1 MTTISFLSTREA
13 FGAKIPELTEKFALE
28 ISGGGAAGRTYAI
41 VNIAEAKVDCV
52 ASAKF
57 VELVLLAANNRVNGT
72 DNELL
77 ENHEFRLFARSIPGA
92 ESFRTKLQRAW
103 KKASYLAEGLNGMAP
118 SGKIMD
124 ERYWQEAL
132 LPSHPSGAELQD
144 FFDAWKGSRTTLSF
158 EDWFMQRP
166 ARLHPASLKYLS
178 DAERSAYAVTFHGGR
193 VFQSGRPLVTDALES
208 DKRSHAA
215 IYVILPNETMYVG
228 PYLLSRFQHSCFN
241 GGRPVIGAGEIK
253 TTADGAIIEF
263 SSKSG
268 HYKPTTDQLHDAV
281 EFLERRGIDLTH
293 VRLEENGEDSITS
306 HPSAKDF
313 FALGSPRSRSMSS
326 PTKHLSSP
334 SPRPSS
340 TTASSPRPGYTCPSP
355 GPLAF

>member
-1 MTTISFLSTREA
+1 MTTNCFISNREA
-13 FGAKIPELTEKFALE
+13 VGLKFAELTEKFSLE
-28 ISGGGAAGRTYAI
+28 VSAGGAGGRTFTVI
-41 VNIAEAKVDCV
+41 NIADAKADSI
-52 ASAKF
+52 APAKF
-57 VELVLLAANNRVNGT
+57 KELLFLAANNELNGT

-77 ENHEFRLFARSIPGA
+77 ENHEFRLLARSIPGA
-92 ESFRTKLQRAW
+92 ESFRTKLRRAW
-103 KKASYLAEGLNGMAP
+103 EKASYLAQGLNGMAP
-118 SGKIMD
+118 SGKMMD
-124 ERYWQEAL
+124 KRYWQEAL
-132 LPSHPSGAELQD
+132 LPMHPSGAQLED
-144 FFDAWKGSRTTLSF
+144 FFDAWKGSRSTLSF

-166 ARLHPASLKYLS
+166 ARLHPPSLKYLS
-178 DAERSAYAVTFHGGR
+178 EPERSAYAVTFEGGR
-193 VFQSGRPLVTDALES
+193 VFQSGRPLVTDAFES

-215 IYVILPNETMYVG
+215 IYVILSDGIMYVG
-228 PYLLSRFQHSCFN
+228 PYLLDRFQHSCFN

-253 TTADGAIIEF
+253 TTADGTIIEL

-268 HYKPTTDQLHDAV
+268 HYKPTADQLHDAV
-281 EFLERRGIDLTH
+281 EFLQRRGIDLTH

-326 PTKHLSSP
+326 PSKHLSSP

-340 TTASSPRPGYTCPSP
+340 TTAPSPRPGYTSPSP